1 MMKKHMRL
9 IPIFILSLALVFQAG
24 CSSKKV
30 NENDPKEMF
39 NDAEADIKNDRYLL
53 ALDKLRVIK
62 SKFAYS
68 SYGALAQL
76 KIADVFFLQES
87 YPEAASSFETFVEL
101 FPKHEK
107 ASYAL
112 FKAGES
118 QFLDIPSNIAR
129 DLKSAES
136 AIQTLDL
143 YASKYPTGEYLQK
156 ALQMRQLAFDRLA
169 EKELSIAEFYIKRK
183 KPDSARL
190 RLNKI
195 LDNFSKSSSAEKAKE
210 LLKSL

>member
-1 MMKKHMRL
+1 MKIKFKYISL
-9 IPIFILSLALVFQAG
+9 LALALTFTLHIGG

-39 NDAEADIKNDRYLL
+39 EDAESDIKNDRYLL
-53 ALDKLRVIK
+53 ALDKLRVVK
-62 SKFAYS
+62 NKFAYT

-76 KIADVFFLQES
+76 KVADVYFLQES
-87 YPEAASSFETFVEL
+87 YPEAASSYETFVEL

-107 ASYAL
+107 AAYAL
-112 FKAGES
+112 FRAGES
-118 QFLDIPSNIAR
+118 QFLDIPSNTAR

-136 AIQTLDL
+136 TIQTFEL
-143 YASKYPTGEYLQK
+143 YSKKYPTGEHLQK
-156 ALQMRQLAFDRLA
+156 AMEMKQLAYDRLA

-183 KPDSARL
+183 KFDSARL
-190 RLNKI
+190 RINKI
-195 LDNFSKSSSAEKAKE
+195 LDNFSTSSSAEKAKE

>member
-1 MMKKHMRL
+1 MKKQ
-9 IPIFILSLALVFQAG
+9 IQFLSFFVVALALISHTG

-39 NDAEADIKNDRYLL
+39 DDAESDIKNDRYLL
-53 ALDKLRVIK
+53 ALDKLRVVK
-62 SKFAYS
+62 SKFAYT

-76 KIADVFFLQES
+76 RIADVYFLQES
-87 YPEAASSFETFVEL
+87 YPESAASYDTFVEL
-101 FPKHEK
+101 YPKHEK
-107 ASYAL
+107 AAYAL

-118 QFLDIPSNIAR
+118 HFMDIPSNIAR

-136 AIQTLDL
+136 AIHTLDS
-143 YASKYPTGEYLQK
+143 YVNKYPTGEFHQK
-156 ALQMRQLAFDRLA
+156 ALEMRQLAYDRLA
-169 EKELSIAEFYIKRK
+169 EKELSIAQFYIKRK
-183 KPDSARL
+183 KPDSARM

-195 LDNFSKSSSAEKAKE
+195 LDEYSRSSSAEKAKE

>member
-1 MMKKHMRL
+1 MKL
-9 IPIFILSLALVFQAG
+9 IPLFILAFSLVLHTG

-30 NENDPKEMF
+30 NESDPKEMF
-39 NDAEADIKNDRYLL
+39 EDAEADIKNDRYLL
-53 ALDKLRVIK
+53 ALDKLRVVK
-62 SKFAYS
+62 SKFTYT

-76 KIADVFFLQES
+76 KIADVYFLQES
-87 YPEAASSFETFVEL
+87 YPESASSYETFVEL
-101 FPKHEK
+101 YPKHEK

-112 FKAGES
+112 YKAGES
-118 QFLDIPSNIAR
+118 QYLDIPSNIAR

-136 AIQTLDL
+136 AIQTLDN
-143 YASKYPTGEYLQK
+143 YAKKYPTGEYLQK
-156 ALQMRQLAFDRLA
+156 SLEMRQMAFNRLA

-195 LDNFSKSSSAEKAKE
+195 LNNYSNSSSADKAKE
-210 LLKSL
+210 LLKTL

>member
-1 MMKKHMRL
+1 MKKQ
-9 IPIFILSLALVFQAG
+9 IQIISLLFLGFSLVLYSG

-30 NENDPKEMF
+30 NESDPKEMF
-39 NDAEADIKNDRYLL
+39 EDAEADVKNDRYLL
-53 ALDKLRVIK
+53 ALDKLRVVK
-62 SKFAYS
+62 SKFAYT

-76 KIADVFFLQES
+76 KIADVYFLQES
-87 YPEAASSFETFVEL
+87 YPEAASAFETFIEL
-101 FPKHEK
+101 YPKHEK

-112 FKAGES
+112 YKAGES

-136 AIQTLDL
+136 AILTLDL
-143 YASKYPTGEYLQK
+143 YSKKYPTGEYLQK
-156 ALQMRQLAFDRLA
+156 ALEMRQLAYDRLA

-195 LDNFSKSSSAEKAKE
+195 LDQFNRSSSAEKAKE